1 MPPVRIKERG
11 KVKKGTMKRLLKKLF
26 KLCPGKLIL
35 SLACLLFNVFGN
47 LSSSV
52 FVSLCT
58 NALTEAGEQGLNP
71 FIGVFDVSSTFGFTI
86 RTNITYLLMILVII
100 YTIGIFASWTWNRTM
115 AIVTQTFL
123 NEFRKEMFNH
133 MQDLPIKY
141 FDTHAHGAIM
151 SLYTNDIDTIRQ
163 FISQALPSLIQTGL
177 VSILVFII
185 MMTASIWMT
194 LVVVVGLIAMLM
206 VTKLIGGK
214 SSKYFIK
221 QQGALAQVEGNIQES
236 INGLKVIKVFSHE
249 EKSAEEFAK
258 LNGQLREYSTIA
270 NIHGNIMMP
279 INGNI
284 GHFLYILCGLMGA
297 FIYIFGWRNLS
308 LTSFDVLK
316 GDAPRFAG
324 MIALFLMQS
333 RMFANNVNQFSQQV
347 IYIVMGMAGA
357 SRCLDLIDEKPETD
371 EGYVYLCNVYEK
383 EDGTLEET
391 TDRTRKFAWKHQH
404 KDGTLEYKPLRGD
417 IVLDKV
423 DFSYDGNKLVLQDIS
438 IYAKP
443 GQKIAFVGATGA
455 GKTTITNLINRFYDL
470 ADGKARYDGI
480 NINKIKKADLRRSLG
495 IVLQDTNLFTGT
507 VMENIRYGRL
517 DATDEE
523 CIEAAKIANA
533 HDFIKRL
540 PEGYNTVL
548 TSNGSNLSQGQRQL
562 LSIARAAVADA
573 PVMIL
578 DEATSSIDTR
588 TEKLVQQG
596 TDQLMEGRTVFVIAH
611 RLSTVQNADA
621 IIVLDHGKIIERG
634 SHEQL
639 IAQKGTYYQLYTGAF
654 ELE

>member
-194 LVVVVGLIAMLM
+194 LVVVVGLIAMMM
-206 VTKLIGGK
+206 VTKFIGGK
-214 SSKYFIK
+214 SSKFFIK

-258 LNGQLREYSTIA
+258 LNGQLREYSTTA

-480 NINKIKKADLRRSLG
+480 NINKIKKADLRKSLG

>member
-194 LVVVVGLIAMLM
+194 LVVVVGLIAMMM
-206 VTKLIGGK
+206 VTKFIGGK
-214 SSKYFIK
+214 SSKFFIK

-249 EKSAEEFAK
+249 EKSLEEFAK
-258 LNGQLREYSTIA
+258 LNGQLREYSTTA

-548 TSNGSNLSQGQRQL
+548 TSNCSNLSQGQRQL

>member
-194 LVVVVGLIAMLM
+194 LVVVVGLVAMLM

-249 EKSAEEFAK
+249 DKSLEEFAK
-258 LNGQLREYSTIA
+258 LNGQLREYSTTA

-357 SRCLDLIDEKPETD
+357 SRCLDLLD
-371 EGYVYLCNVYEK
+371 EG
-383 EDGTLEET
+383 
-391 TDRTRKFAWKHQH
+391 
-404 KDGTLEYKPLRGD
+404 
-417 IVLDKV
+417 
-423 DFSYDGNKLVLQDIS
+423 
-438 IYAKP
+438 
-443 GQKIAFVGATGA
+443 
-455 GKTTITNLINRFYDL
+455 
-470 ADGKARYDGI
+470 
-480 NINKIKKADLRRSLG
+480 
-495 IVLQDTNLFTGT
+495 
-507 VMENIRYGRL
+507 
-517 DATDEE
+517 
-523 CIEAAKIANA
+523 
-533 HDFIKRL
+533 
-540 PEGYNTVL
+540 
-548 TSNGSNLSQGQRQL
+548 
-562 LSIARAAVADA
+562 
-573 PVMIL
+573 
-578 DEATSSIDTR
+578 
-588 TEKLVQQG
+588 TEKDDG
-596 TDQLMEGRTVFVIAH
+596 
-611 RLSTVQNADA
+611 
-621 IIVLDHGKIIERG
+621 
-634 SHEQL
+634 
-639 IAQKGTYYQLYTGAF
+639 
-654 ELE
+654 